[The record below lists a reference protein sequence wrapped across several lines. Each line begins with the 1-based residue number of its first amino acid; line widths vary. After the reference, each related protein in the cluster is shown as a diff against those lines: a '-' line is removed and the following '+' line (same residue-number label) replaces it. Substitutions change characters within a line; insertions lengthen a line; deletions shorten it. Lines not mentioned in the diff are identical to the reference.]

1 MENKNKEKE
10 TKENF
15 FSFVSVFVIAII
27 LAFFI
32 RSFIFSSNLV
42 IGESMEPTLHERNR
56 LISLIFPKYFTDPKR
71 GDIVIID
78 APEEKGKEYIK
89 RVVGLPEDDIKIKNG
104 SIYIND
110 EIYEENYTEENVP
123 TEIYNLDHWK
133 LDKDEFF
140 VVGDNRLPNKSMD
153 SRYFGAVEKK
163 SVKGIVKFRFWPL
176 KKIGTVGG
184 LNGK

>member
-1 MENKNKEKE
+1 M
-10 TKENF
+10 KENETPKKNE
-15 FSFVSVFVIAII
+15 SFLSFISLIVTAVIIA
-27 LAFFI
+27 LLI
-32 RSFIFSSNLV
+32 RSFVFSSNLV
-42 IGESMEPTLHERNR
+42 IGESMHPSFEEKDK
-56 LISLIFPKYFTDPKR
+56 LISLIFPLYFSDPKR
-71 GDIVIID
+71 GDVVIID

-163 SVKGIVKFRFWPL
+163 SIKGIVKFRFWPL